1 MGMAAIGKNQ
11 ERRRGDRRL
20 DAEPPDWWPVF
31 APHDPAKFIYQERRA
46 SDRRQRTINPP
57 IR

>member
-1 MGMAAIGKNQ
+1 MNMASTGIMR

-20 DAEPPDWWPVF
+20 DTEPPEWPVF
-31 APHDPAKFIYQERRA
+31 APNDPTKFIYRERRA
-46 SDRRQRTINPP
+46 DDRRQRTINPP